1 MCSSKPMSTS
11 PEPIYRA
18 DDQIVTLISQWLVG
32 QLGNDAL
39 RKAVEDIG
47 TGELAPGQRDAVE
60 ELLGELRVAMP
71 GDRANLQ
78 VVVRETLESLA
89 YGD

>member
-1 MCSSKPMSTS
+1 MSTS
-11 PEPIYRA
+11 PEPLARD
-18 DDQIVTLISQWLVG
+18 DDQIVTLLSQWLVG
-32 QLGNDAL
+32 TVGNDEL
-39 RKAVEDIG
+39 RKAVEAIG

-60 ELLGELRVAMP
+60 ELLTDLRVAVP
-71 GDRANLQ
+71 GERAGLQ

>member
-1 MCSSKPMSTS
+1 MSTS

-18 DDQIVTLISQWLVG
+18 DDQIVTLLSQWLVG
-32 QLGNDAL
+32 TLGNDEL
-39 RKAVEDIG
+39 RKAVEEIG
-47 TGELAPGQRDAVE
+47 TGELAPGQRDAVD
-60 ELLGELRVAMP
+60 ELLGDLRVAVP
-71 GDRANLQ
+71 GERASLQ

>member
-1 MCSSKPMSTS
+1 MPAS
-11 PEPIYRA
+11 PEQIFRA
-18 DDQIVTLISQWLVG
+18 DDQIVTLLSQWLVG

-39 RKAVEDIG
+39 RKGVEDIG
-47 TGELAPGQRDAVE
+47 TDELAPGQREAVG
-60 ELLGELRVAMP
+60 ELLGELRVALP
-71 GDRANLQ
+71 GERADLQ

>member
-1 MCSSKPMSTS
+1 MSTS

-39 RKAVEDIG
+39 RKAVEAIG
-47 TGELAPGQRDAVE
+47 TDELAPGQRDAVE
-60 ELLGELRVAMP
+60 ELLGELRVALP

>member
-1 MCSSKPMSTS
+1 MSTS
-11 PEPIYRA
+11 PESIYRA

-39 RKAVEDIG
+39 RKAVDEIG
-47 TGELAPGQRDAVE
+47 TDALAPGQRDAVE
-60 ELLGELRVAMP
+60 ELLGELRAALP